1 MKKEVIVRLHSSF
14 EELVQQD
21 DQGGEFWL
29 ARDLQ
34 ELLGY
39 AKWENFE
46 GVVRRAEQL
55 VLNGAAQGSLSK
67 CSRSVNIGSGAV
79 RSVVDYRLD
88 RDALELLGLLT
99 TSFKLNGFFLARNE
113 TVLLGL
119 LAKWAAGRGL
129 AVKAQFRL
137 KQYYF
142 DLMIANRILLEFDE
156 PHHLSSRQVSVDVAK
171 ESAAMQAGFETL
183 RLGLAVDVVDAILE
197 IESRLHSRTSTLG
210 SEAVL
215 VRKQAQLA
223 AKGRD
228 FANEITNFNIKRDGL
243 SDEPTI
249 SKEHVKNNKD
259 VRDLLTQRGIRPEAL
274 TVAEDIKKI
283 GRRLSAD
290 TKKLPKPAKQ
300 PVSRLLDP

>member
-119 LAKWAAGRGL
+119 LAKWAA
-129 AVKAQFRL
+129 
-137 KQYYF
+137 
-142 DLMIANRILLEFDE
+142 
-156 PHHLSSRQVSVDVAK
+156 
-171 ESAAMQAGFETL
+171 
-183 RLGLAVDVVDAILE
+183 
-197 IESRLHSRTSTLG
+197 
-210 SEAVL
+210 
-215 VRKQAQLA
+215 
-223 AKGRD
+223 
-228 FANEITNFNIKRDGL
+228 
-243 SDEPTI
+243 
-249 SKEHVKNNKD
+249 
-259 VRDLLTQRGIRPEAL
+259 
-274 TVAEDIKKI
+274 
-283 GRRLSAD
+283 
-290 TKKLPKPAKQ
+290 
-300 PVSRLLDP
+300 